1 VLDQFKGRWLATYDD
16 CERVRACVRHHRL
29 AARGFAS
36 RSNHRN
42 KLKYELVI
50 ARDLRWLPE
59 EDSVA
64 LDQLVDGQLRIGPT
78 PIAKSGV
85 LDFALT
91 PRGTLSGDSARETQ
105 GLRYCESFR
114 TEPGSRIH
122 RG

>member
-50 ARDLRWLPE
+50 ARDLRWCSHS
-59 EDSVA
+59 SVRLQCVYSSPGCASMLSCVEQA
-64 LDQLVDGQLRIGPT
+64 LGKGSGAGIPQHVRRAGP
-78 PIAKSGV
+78 PP
-85 LDFALT
+85 L
-91 PRGTLSGDSARETQ
+91 LST
-105 GLRYCESFR
+105 
-114 TEPGSRIH
+114 
-122 RG
+122 